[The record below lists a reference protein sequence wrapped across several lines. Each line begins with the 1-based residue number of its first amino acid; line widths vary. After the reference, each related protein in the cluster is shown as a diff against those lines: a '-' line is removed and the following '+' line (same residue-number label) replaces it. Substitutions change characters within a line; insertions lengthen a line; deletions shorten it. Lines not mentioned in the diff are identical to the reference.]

1 MTTTA
6 HSTTGT
12 ASTQGTAAPVAGTG
26 SSGVSEQRRLQK
38 LGELFDVRGLG
49 VVVTGGGSGLGLR
62 MGTALAEAGAHVT
75 LLDVVEDRLEQA
87 RAELAQRDLH
97 VETAVT
103 DITDFDRLDELF
115 DRLEHGPHGLHVV
128 FANAGISAGIGPRLR
143 SGRITDLDRE
153 RWQQVLD
160 VNLTGAVNT
169 MSAAARHLS
178 AGYGRVVVTS
188 SVGGVRADPM
198 VGYAY
203 ASTKAGVIALVRNA
217 ALELAHRGITVNAIA
232 PGLFETGIRKT
243 NPVAEAMTADFM
255 KVSAMKRSGELR
267 ELEGLA
273 VYLASPA
280 SGYVTGAVLS
290 IDGGG
295 QHVGPNDV
303 EL

>member
-1 MTTTA
+1 MTTTTTT
-6 HSTTGT
+6 STT
-12 ASTQGTAAPVAGTG
+12 APTVPGAGP
-26 SSGVSEQRRLQK
+26 SGVTEEQRLHK

-62 MGTALAEAGAHVT
+62 MGTVLAEAGAHVT
-75 LLDVVEDRLEQA
+75 LVDVVEERLEDA
-87 RAELAQRDLH
+87 RAGLAERGLRVD
-97 VETAVT
+97 VAAA
-103 DITDFDRLDELF
+103 DITDFEQLDALF
-115 DRLEHGPHGLHVV
+115 DRLEHSDHGLHAV

-143 SGRITDLDRE
+143 SGRITDLDHE

-160 VNLTGAVNT
+160 VNLTGAVHT
-169 MSAAARHLS
+169 MSAAARHLNT
-178 AGYGRVVVTS
+178 GYGRIVVTS

-203 ASTKAGVIALVRNA
+203 ASTKAGVVGLVRNA

-232 PGLFETGIRKT
+232 PGLFETGIRKA
-243 NPVAEAMTADFM
+243 NPTAQAMTADFM
-255 KVSAMKRSGELR
+255 KVSAMKRSGELA

-280 SGYVTGAVLS
+280 SSYVTGAVLN

>member
-1 MTTTA
+1 MTTTTDTTT
-6 HSTTGT
+6 STIPP
-12 ASTQGTAAPVAGTG
+12 APVPDAGP
-26 SSGVSEQRRLQK
+26 SGVPEERRLQK

-75 LLDVVEDRLEQA
+75 LLDVVGDRLDEA
-87 RAELAQRDLH
+87 RADLAERGLRVD
-97 VETAVT
+97 VAVA
-103 DITDFDRLDELF
+103 DITDFDQLDALF
-115 DRLEHGPHGLHVV
+115 DRLEHSEHGLHVV

-143 SGRITDLDRE
+143 TGRITDLDRE

-169 MSAAARHLS
+169 MSAAARHLNT
-178 AGYGRVVVTS
+178 GYGRIVVTS
-188 SVGGVRADPM
+188 SVGGIRADPM

-203 ASTKAGVIALVRNA
+203 ASTKAGVVGLVRNA

-232 PGLFETGIRKT
+232 PGLFETNIRKA
-243 NPVAEAMTADFM
+243 NPAAEAMTADFV
-255 KVSAMKRSGELR
+255 KVSALKRSAQLP

-273 VYLASPA
+273 VYVASPA
-280 SGYVTGAVLS
+280 SSYVTGAVLN

>member
-1 MTTTA
+1 MSTTTA
-6 HSTTGT
+6 NTKDTS
-12 ASTQGTAAPVAGTG
+12 
-26 SSGVSEQRRLQK
+26 VSEERRLAK

-49 VVVTGGGSGLGLR
+49 IVITGGGSGLGLR

-75 LLDVVEDRLEQA
+75 LLDIVEERLLEAQATLAEQGVGVNIITA
-87 RAELAQRDLH
+87 DIANFLELDA
-97 VETAVT
+97 
-103 DITDFDRLDELF
+103 LF
-115 DRLEHGPHGLHVV
+115 ERLEHGEHGLHAV
-128 FANAGISAGIGPRLR
+128 FANAGISAGIGPRLK
-143 SGRITDLDRE
+143 SGRITDLDHE

-160 VNLTGAVNT
+160 VNLTGAMNT
-169 MSAAARHLS
+169 ISAAARHLNS
-178 AGYGRVVVTS
+178 GAGRIVVTS

-203 ASTKAGVIALVRNA
+203 AATKSGVIGLVRNA

-232 PGLFETGIRKT
+232 PGLFETGIRKA
-243 NPVAEAMTADFM
+243 NPIAAAMSSDFM
-255 KVSAMKRSGELR
+255 KVSALKRAGELS

-273 VYLASPA
+273 IYLASQA
-280 SGYVTGAVLS
+280 SSYVTGAVLN

>member
-1 MTTTA
+1 MTT
-6 HSTTGT
+6 SESPTT
-12 ASTQGTAAPVAGTG
+12 PVPGAGP
-26 SSGVSEQRRLQK
+26 SGVPEQRRLQK

-62 MGTALAEAGAHVT
+62 MGTALAEAGARVT
-75 LLDVVEDRLEQA
+75 LLDVAADRLDAA
-87 RAELAQRDLH
+87 RDELAERGLPVD
-97 VETAVT
+97 VAVT
-103 DITDFDRLDELF
+103 DITDFDRLDELLG
-115 DRLEHGPHGLHVV
+115 RLEHGEHGLHAV
-128 FANAGISAGIGPRLR
+128 FANAGISAGIGPRLK

-160 VNLTGAVNT
+160 VNLTGAVHT
-169 MSAAARHLS
+169 MSAAARHLNT
-178 AGYGRVVVTS
+178 GYGRIVVTS

-203 ASTKAGVIALVRNA
+203 ASTKAGVVGLVRNA

-232 PGLFETGIRKT
+232 PGLFETGIRKA
-243 NPVAEAMTADFM
+243 NPTAQAMTADFA
-255 KVSAMKRSGELR
+255 KVSAMKRSGELS

-280 SGYVTGAVLS
+280 SGYVTGAVLN